1 MLRTTV
7 AVRRSGRSN
16 LAVSVRGVTVLESRT
31 APDVAAEIACLKVAK
46 HLGADICDEA

>member
-7 AVRRSGRSN
+7 AVRRSGRSIR
-16 LAVSVRGVTVLESRT
+16 AESVRGVTELETRT
-31 APDVAAEIACLKVAK
+31 APDVAAEMACRKVAK